1 MKKAKSLLVFALV
14 AAMIL
19 SLVACGKKE
28 EKKPEYTGEVT
39 EKVIQDVLTVKYP
52 AEFKVNDQWSGE
64 NFVTLRKGDEL
75 WEVSIGISELE
86 LVGEKSFES
95 LEETHK
101 QFYSTFEKAT
111 LAGKDG
117 FKVDAG
123 AAITYYAKYNDEKY
137 ISFSCKVQFD
147 KEADYKEAFE
157 TPEVQ
162 YILNNLSVK

>member
-1 MKKAKSLLVFALV
+1 MKKVKLLLVFAL
-14 AAMIL
+14 AAVMIL
-19 SLVACGKKE
+19 SFVACGKKE

-64 NFVTLRKGDEL
+64 SFVTLRKGDEL
-75 WEVSIGISELE
+75 WEVSVGIYELE

-123 AAITYYAKYNDEKY
+123 AAISYYAKYNDEKY
-137 ISFSCKVQFD
+137 ISFTCKVQFD
-147 KEADYKEAFE
+147 KEADYKKAFE